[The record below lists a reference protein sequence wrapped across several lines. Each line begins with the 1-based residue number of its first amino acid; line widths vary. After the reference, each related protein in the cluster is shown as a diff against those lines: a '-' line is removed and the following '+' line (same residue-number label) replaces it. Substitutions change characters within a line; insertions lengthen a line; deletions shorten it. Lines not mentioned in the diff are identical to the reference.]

1 MKMPPALES
10 FLLELNVNDRL
21 RYGFFSIVMLTI
33 VWLTLILSDI
43 NSEAYQDYRKRSY
56 ALIELQS
63 IAEPELWEE
72 RRKGLQI
79 VGQVLQENLW
89 AAATRSQALAAIQTT
104 LRKLSSDSAFNKT
117 TVTVGTPLL
126 LDEALGLYQ
135 VRIRVRGSYISDSAL
150 LFVARVEDFRPK
162 LSIENMSMAVVPSR
176 TPGHNRF
183 NADILAYFVESSVT
197 RD

>member
-21 RYGFFSIVMLTI
+21 RYGFFSIVMLSI

-104 LRKLSSDSAFNKT
+104 LRKLSSDSAFEKT

-126 LDEALGLYQ
+126 LDEALDLYQ

-183 NADILAYFVESSVT
+183 NADILAYFIESSVT
-197 RD
+197 SD

>member
-1 MKMPPALES
+1 MKIPPVLAS

-21 RYGFFSIVMLTI
+21 RYGFLSIVMLTM
-33 VWLTLILSDI
+33 VWLTLVLSDI
-43 NSEAYQDYRKRSY
+43 NTKAAQDYRKRSY
-56 ALIELQS
+56 TLIELQS
-63 IAEPELWEE
+63 IAGPEVWEE
-72 RRKGLQI
+72 RRKSLQT
-79 VGQVLQENLW
+79 VGQGLQENLW

-104 LRKLSSDSAFNKT
+104 LRKLSSDSAFKKT

>member
-21 RYGFFSIVMLTI
+21 RYGFFSIVMLSI

-104 LRKLSSDSAFNKT
+104 LRKLSSDSAFKKT

>member
-1 MKMPPALES
+1 MKIPPVLAPF
-10 FLLELNVNDRL
+10 FLALNVNDRL
-21 RYGFFSIVMLTI
+21 RYGFLSIVMLTI
-33 VWLTLILSDI
+33 VWLTLVLSDI

-63 IAEPELWEE
+63 IAEPEVWDE
-72 RRKGLQI
+72 RKKSLE
-79 VGQVLQENLW
+79 VAGQLLQENLW

-126 LDEALGLYQ
+126 LDEALDLYQ
-135 VRIRVRGSYISDSAL
+135 VRIRVRGSYLSDSAL
-150 LFVARVEDFRPK
+150 LFVARVEDFRPT

-183 NADILAYFVESSVT
+183 NADILAYFIESSVT

>member
-1 MKMPPALES
+1 MKTPPVLAS

-21 RYGFFSIVMLTI
+21 RYGFLSIVMLTM
-33 VWLTLILSDI
+33 VWLTLVLSDI
-43 NSEAYQDYRKRSY
+43 NNEAAQDYRKRSY

-63 IAEPELWEE
+63 IAGPEVWEE
-72 RRKGLQI
+72 RRKSLEI
-79 VGQVLQENLW
+79 SGQVLEENLW

-104 LRKLSSDSAFNKT
+104 LRKLSSDSAFTKT

-162 LSIENMSMAVVPSR
+162 LSVENMSMAVVPTGR
-176 TPGHNRF
+176 PGRNRF
-183 NADILAYFVESSVT
+183 NADILAYFIESSVT
-197 RD
+197 SD

>member
-21 RYGFFSIVMLTI
+21 RYGFFSIVMLSI

-89 AAATRSQALAAIQTT
+89 AAVTRSQALAAIQTT
-104 LRKLSSDSAFNKT
+104 LRKLSSDSAFEKT

-126 LDEALGLYQ
+126 LDEALDLYQ

-183 NADILAYFVESSVT
+183 NADILAYFIESSVT
-197 RD
+197 SD

>member
-104 LRKLSSDSAFNKT
+104 LRKLSSDSAFKKT